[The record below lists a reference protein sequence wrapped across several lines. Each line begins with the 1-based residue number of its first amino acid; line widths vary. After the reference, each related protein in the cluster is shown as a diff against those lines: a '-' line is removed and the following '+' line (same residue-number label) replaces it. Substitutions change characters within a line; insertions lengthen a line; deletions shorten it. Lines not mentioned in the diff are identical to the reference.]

1 MQTSLGHAIALAAE
15 GEVEAFDQRRAVE
28 RLIEIANGAGLQR
41 SSACS
46 FFRVGGNEN
55 NWRGATFLAQAA
67 LQLQP
72 AQARHVH
79 IDYQASRLVQ
89 IRRIQEL
96 FGRGERA
103 HDMPYRPQETCRRH
117 TDRFVIVNDANS
129 LQCPSPGSAARR
141 LSARPKFAR
150 APRDQSG
157 PQSLEGE
164 DILKFIRR
172 NLECSRP
179 GLTTGGAF
187 FARDT

>member
-1 MQTSLGHAIALAAE
+1 MQTSLGHVIALAAE
-15 GEVEAFDQRRAVE
+15 SEIEAFDQRRAVE
-28 RLIEIANGAGLQR
+28 RLIEIANRAGLQG

-55 NWRGATFLAQAA
+55 NWRCATFLAQAV
-67 LQLQP
+67 LQFQP

-79 IDYQASRLVQ
+79 IDDQASRLVQ

-103 HDMPYRPQETCRRH
+103 HDMAYRPQQTCCRH

-129 LQCPSPGSAARR
+129 LQCPSPGSLARR

-150 APRDQSG
+150 EKTYL
-157 PQSLEGE
+157 SLSEG
-164 DILKFIRR
+164 I
-172 NLECSRP
+172 P
-179 GLTTGGAF
+179 GVPAQV
-187 FARDT
+187 